1 MSGRETGIHAHGW
14 VCAQLELQPDLSP
27 DGRPGLSGSAG
38 CQCSTGGQ
46 GQRMPPRAGPRAAR
60 RLLRR
65 SSISRFGSL
74 KAACALLSRLGAA
87 PFRVIALWSSEHVG

>member
-38 CQCSTGGQ
+38 CQCSTGDQ
-46 GQRMPPRAGPRAAR
+46 GERTPPRAGPQAAPP
-60 RLLRR
+60 
-65 SSISRFGSL
+65 L
-74 KAACALLSRLGAA
+74 KAKQYLQVRIAESRLHAA
-87 PFRVIALWSSEHVG
+87 FAGWRRALPGNRAMVL